1 MKDRYNV
8 AVMGATGAVGQVFL
22 ELLDE
27 RDFPLNELRLLASA
41 RSAGKTVPFKGDTLT
56 IQELTADSFA
66 GVDIVLS
73 SAGGSVSKQYVPHAL
88 EAGAVVVDNTSAF
101 RMDPDVPLVVPEV
114 NADDLRAHNGIIAN
128 PNCSTI
134 IMVVVVW
141 PLYEHCRVRRLVVS
155 TYQAISG
162 AGARAMEELETQ
174 TREVLAGGAAVPK
187 EVPHQVA
194 FNLFSHNSDIGP
206 DGYCVEETKMM
217 KETRK
222 MFHDE
227 DIQITATCVRVP
239 VMRAHSESVNLEFER
254 PLAEAEVR
262 RLLAT
267 APGVEIVDD
276 REANYFPMPL
286 EASGKDDVLVGR
298 IRQDIS
304 RPDGTGIDLFLS
316 GDQLRKGAALNAV
329 QIAEVLI
336 AREWVHGRT

>member
-134 IMVVVVW
+134 VMVVVVW

-206 DGYCVEETKMM
+206 DGYCVEETKMV